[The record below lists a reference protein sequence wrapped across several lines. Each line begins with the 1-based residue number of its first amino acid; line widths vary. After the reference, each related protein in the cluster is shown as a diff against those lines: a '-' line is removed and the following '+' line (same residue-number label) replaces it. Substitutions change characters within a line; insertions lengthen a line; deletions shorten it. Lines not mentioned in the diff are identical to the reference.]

1 MSPRTGRRAG
11 ASSTRE
17 AVLEA
22 ARRRFAGHGYEAA
35 TIRAIAAD
43 AGVDP
48 ALVHHFYG
56 SKEQLFVAAMHLRAV
71 PSQLIARM
79 VRDGPDRLGERIAR
93 SVLELWD
100 APQGQ
105 ESGVVAL
112 LRSAMTNDAAT
123 RMLKEF
129 VTSTVLGLIVDVLD
143 VPDAAYRASLVASQ
157 LVGLGVVKYV
167 VRIEPLASTPLE
179 DLVVAI
185 GPTLQR
191 YLTEDV
197 RVGAA
202 TAGD

>member
-1 MSPRTGRRAG
+1 
-11 ASSTRE
+11 
-17 AVLEA
+17 VLEA

-129 VTSTVLGLIVDVLD
+129 VTSTVLGLIVDVLE